1 MSTTILAVELVNLSI
16 PIAFRGYDDARS
28 FIANICFKGDRSRS
42 LLSMSSLFQ
51 GRSDGREFYK
61 ITVMGV
67 CTGVN
72 HNSSWEEIIG
82 TIKQKIAIA
91 SILEDDNTLIDINKK
106 SSVLMTIRKNFRYI
120 ENGL

>member
-16 PIAFRGYDDARS
+16 SIAFRGYDDARS
-28 FIANICFKGDRSRS
+28 FIANIWFKGNRNTF
-42 LLSMSSLFQ
+42 LFQ
-51 GRSDGREFYK
+51 GLSDGRDFYK

-72 HNSSWEEIIG
+72 NNSSWEEIIG